1 MFEILY
7 PRQESNLQLTRL
19 KLVVFTVSPRGYIGH
34 GFGFPI
40 CVHSFCS
47 CVILR
52 EITRCPPKNPYFLSA
67 QKFVKRPYCRLV
79 YFNRPSSTFYIQEP
93 IPSYGENESGWPDGK
108 VGFEPTDSRQF
119 PTECFASKTS
129 YQTFWKN
136 WWLRLPSSTWVC
148 LYHFSVFFLRD
159 FHFKVNVNLLTN
171 RTLFSFKIKKFVTNY
186 PLPTDFS

>member
-1 MFEILY
+1 MEVNSSFTIPTCERLPFRHPTMFSSFREVNNLY
-7 PRQESNLQLTRL
+7 TSLVYQSLGCQLCSQNRIRTCNLSALLGNSTMSA
-19 KLVVFTVSPRGYIGH
+19 FTVPPPDYKGH

-93 IPSYGENESGWPDGK
+93 IPSYGENESG
-108 VGFEPTDSRQF
+108 
-119 PTECFASKTS
+119 
-129 YQTFWKN
+129 
-136 WWLRLPSSTWVC
+136 
-148 LYHFSVFFLRD
+148 
-159 FHFKVNVNLLTN
+159 
-171 RTLFSFKIKKFVTNY
+171 
-186 PLPTDFS
+186 

>member
-1 MFEILY
+1 MCATRGLFVTVALMSDLY

-40 CVHSFCS
+40 CVHTFSS

-67 QKFVKRPYCRLV
+67 QKFVKRPYYRLV

-93 IPSYGENESGWPDGK
+93 IPSYGENESGWPEVRTGL
-108 VGFEPTDSRQF
+108 EPVTFRQF
-119 PTECFASKTS
+119 PTERST
-129 YQTFWKN
+129 N
-136 WWLRLPSSTWVC
+136 SSTWPTGKTDGYVNH
-148 LYHFSVFFLRD
+148 LQFEWTFTIFPFFFER
-159 FHFKVNVNLLTN
+159 F
-171 RTLFSFKIKKFVTNY
+171 
-186 PLPTDFS
+186 PQ